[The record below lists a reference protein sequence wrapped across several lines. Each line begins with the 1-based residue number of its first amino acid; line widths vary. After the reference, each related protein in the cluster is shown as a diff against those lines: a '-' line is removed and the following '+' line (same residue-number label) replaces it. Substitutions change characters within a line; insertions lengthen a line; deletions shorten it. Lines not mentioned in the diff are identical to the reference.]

1 MSLRSKSRP
10 KNKGKKSS
18 KAHSAKR
25 KAQAKPQKSKGKA
38 KKRSA
43 RATPAKGSAK
53 AKGKAAAKGKAKAG
67 KPVDKAKLKKL
78 QAAEKAKLQKERE
91 AERKAAAK
99 EKEVARREKERE
111 AADRAKA
118 KEREKKEKERGA
130 AATAKAKEREK
141 KEKER
146 EAARQKKEREA
157 EKARLEKEH
166 EAERV
171 AKEKERAAERD
182 RKKREKDD
190 ERERIRVEKE
200 AEREAV
206 RKVKEEERAKLAAER
221 EAYRRAK
228 EAERERIRADKEAA
242 RRALEGKVARASKR
256 AARDL
261 SRGANAR
268 VYRPDAIPNQSGT
281 TRRLDTPSGQQK
293 LVGVRS
299 LEPGQIPPEAEP
311 VRAVAPPPPPVA
323 PSLPIE
329 ERYAKILARL
339 NTADPEFRREYR
351 ESFDMSWVYHDSA
364 LEGVVYTYQE
374 LKTATDPSVGSVPDG
389 MQPVCEEIRRHRQAI
404 EYVRELAERKRIPIT
419 VDTIKKLYV
428 ILHPD
433 EGDVKSVK
441 YRKDIP
447 QHRLYFHEYAAPD
460 KIAYRVRQVID
471 WLNGP
476 EPKKLKSPIRI
487 ASRVHYDLV
496 RVFPFP
502 NDSGKVSRLL
512 MNALLMRAGYPPAII
527 HSTERQRYYEAL
539 KGQLPIILQ
548 MANDSI
554 INALLSIEKRFD
566 EYDAARPSSA
576 PVAGA
581 GAGADADAPV
591 TPPSL
596 ALRTAAHD
604 LDDLGDLGEDAS
616 GSDDDDDS
624 DDDDAASGE
633 D

>member
-18 KAHSAKR
+18 KAQPAKR
-25 KAQAKPQKSKGKA
+25 KAQAKPPKSKGKA
-38 KKRSA
+38 KKQGP
-43 RATPAKGSAK
+43 RAAPAKGSAK
-53 AKGKAAAKGKAKAG
+53 AKAKPKAPAKSKAKAG

-78 QAAEKAKLQKERE
+78 QAAEKAKLQKAKE
-91 AERKAAAK
+91 AERKLAEKAK
-99 EKEVARREKERE
+99 EAARREKERE
-111 AADRAKA
+111 AA
-118 KEREKKEKERGA
+118 EK
-130 AATAKAKEREK
+130 AKAKEREK

-146 EAARQKKEREA
+146 EAAAAAKVREREKKEKEREAARLKKEREA
-157 EKARLEKEH
+157 EKAREDKER
-166 EAERV
+166 EAARL

-182 RKKREKDD
+182 RKKREKDE
-190 ERERIRVEKE
+190 ERERFRAEKE
-200 AEREAV
+200 AEREAI
-206 RKVKEEERAKLAAER
+206 RKVKEEERAKLQAER
-221 EAYRRAK
+221 DAYRRAK
-228 EAERERIRADKEAA
+228 EAERERLRAEKEAA

-339 NTADPEFRREYR
+339 STVDPEFRREYR

-566 EYDAARPSSA
+566 EYDAAHPSSA
-576 PVAGA
+576 PPAEA
-581 GAGADADAPV
+581 AATPV
-591 TPPSL
+591 TSTL
-596 ALRTAAHD
+596 ASRTAAHD
-604 LDDLGDLGEDAS
+604 MDDLSDLGGDSS
-616 GSDDDDDS
+616 GSDDDEEDS
-624 DDDDAASGE
+624 EDDAAAGE

>member
-1 MSLRSKSRP
+1 MR
-10 KNKGKKSS
+10 
-18 KAHSAKR
+18 
-25 KAQAKPQKSKGKA
+25 
-38 KKRSA
+38 
-43 RATPAKGSAK
+43 
-53 AKGKAAAKGKAKAG
+53 
-67 KPVDKAKLKKL
+67 
-78 QAAEKAKLQKERE
+78 
-91 AERKAAAK
+91 
-99 EKEVARREKERE
+99 
-111 AADRAKA
+111 
-118 KEREKKEKERGA
+118 
-130 AATAKAKEREK
+130 
-141 KEKER
+141 
-146 EAARQKKEREA
+146 
-157 EKARLEKEH
+157 
-166 EAERV
+166 
-171 AKEKERAAERD
+171 
-182 RKKREKDD
+182 
-190 ERERIRVEKE
+190 
-200 AEREAV
+200 
-206 RKVKEEERAKLAAER
+206 
-221 EAYRRAK
+221 
-228 EAERERIRADKEAA
+228 
-242 RRALEGKVARASKR
+242 LEGKVARASKR
-256 AARDL
+256 AARDQ
-261 SRGANAR
+261 SRGAGAR

-299 LEPGQIPPEAEP
+299 LEPGQIPPEPEP

-339 NTADPEFRREYR
+339 NTTDPEFRREYR

-364 LEGVVYTYQE
+364 LEGVVYTLPRAE
-374 LKTATDPSVGSVPDG
+374 D
-389 MQPVCEEIRRHRQAI
+389 RHRSARSVACRTVCSRCAKKFVGTAKPSK
-404 EYVRELAERKRIPIT
+404 YVRELAERKRIPIT

-576 PVAGA
+576 PA
-581 GAGADADAPV
+581 ADPTAAPA
-591 TPPSL
+591 TPPTLTSR
-596 ALRTAAHD
+596 ANHD
-604 LDDLGDLGEDAS
+604 IDDLGDFSDSA
-616 GSDDDDDS
+616 GSDDDDDGDS
-624 DDDDAASGE
+624 DDDDAAAGE

>member
-10 KNKGKKSS
+10 TNKGKKSS
-18 KAHSAKR
+18 KAQPAKR

-38 KKRSA
+38 KKPT

-53 AKGKAAAKGKAKAG
+53 AKGKAASKGKAKAA

-78 QAAEKAKLQKERE
+78 QAAEKAKLQKAKE
-91 AERKAAAK
+91 AERKLAAK
-99 EKEVARREKERE
+99 AKEVERREKERE
-111 AADRAKA
+111 AAEKAKAKEREKKDKEREAAAAAKA
-118 KEREKKEKERGA
+118 KEREKKEA
-130 AATAKAKEREK
+130 
-141 KEKER
+141 ER
-146 EAARQKKEREA
+146 EAARLKKEREA
-157 EKARLEKEH
+157 EKARQDKER
-166 EAERV
+166 EAARV
-171 AKEKERAAERD
+171 AKEKEREAERE
-182 RKKREKDD
+182 RKKREKDE
-190 ERERIRVEKE
+190 ERERIRAEKE
-200 AEREAV
+200 AEREAA

-221 EAYRRAK
+221 EAYRKAK
-228 EAERERIRADKEAA
+228 EAERERIRAEKEAA

-329 ERYAKILARL
+329 ERYSKILARL

-566 EYDAARPSSA
+566 EYDAAHPSSA
-576 PVAGA
+576 PP
-581 GAGADADAPV
+581 ADPAAAPA
-591 TPPSL
+591 TPTL
-596 ALRTAAHD
+596 ASRTAAHD
-604 LDDLGDLGEDAS
+604 MDDLSDLGGDSSS
-616 GSDDDDDS
+616 GDDDDDDS
-624 DDDDAASGE
+624 GDEDAAAGE